1 MKETKKINK
10 GIIIVIVLLII
21 VILSLIGYI
30 IYEKIENDKTKQNLN
45 NITTSITITNKSNK
59 LSDKELEEYLSY
71 VPISNFYENDAY
83 SGKKIDANKIEK
95 NILYENVINKCE
107 NIKNINE
114 SISTKYCNEEEC
126 KHANHYNVSEFY
138 DKLKTMYNING
149 KTLDITDFDTTNY
162 GVSKTNNYLIA
173 VQNSSD
179 TRFTKV
185 NKIKNYK
192 ITENELIIYEQAGLI
207 IEEGGFIGI
216 YKYHIINDEN
226 TFVKKYQLS
235 NDEDESKLLD
245 YYNSAKEYIE
255 ENINEFNTYKH
266 TFKLNENN
274 SYYWYSTELSN

>member
-45 NITTSITITNKSNK
+45 NITTSSTITNKSNK

>member
-10 GIIIVIVLLII
+10 AIVIVIILLILI
-21 VILSLIGYI
+21 ILSLIGYI
-30 IYEKIENDKTKQNLN
+30 IYDKIENDKTKQNLN
-45 NITTSITITNKSNK
+45 NITTSSTITNKSNK

-226 TFVKKYQLS
+226 PFVKKYQLS

-255 ENINEFNTYKH
+255 ENINDFNTYKH

-274 SYYWYSTELSN
+274 NYYWYSTELSN

>member
-30 IYEKIENDKTKQNLN
+30 IHEKIENDKTKQNLN
-45 NITTSITITNKSNK
+45 NITTSSTITNKTNK

-226 TFVKKYQLS
+226 PFVKKYQLS

-255 ENINEFNTYKH
+255 ENINDFNTYKH

-274 SYYWYSTELSN
+274 NYYWYSTELSN

>member
-226 TFVKKYQLS
+226 PFVKKYQLS

-255 ENINEFNTYKH
+255 ENINDFNTYKH

-274 SYYWYSTELSN
+274 NYYWYSTELSN